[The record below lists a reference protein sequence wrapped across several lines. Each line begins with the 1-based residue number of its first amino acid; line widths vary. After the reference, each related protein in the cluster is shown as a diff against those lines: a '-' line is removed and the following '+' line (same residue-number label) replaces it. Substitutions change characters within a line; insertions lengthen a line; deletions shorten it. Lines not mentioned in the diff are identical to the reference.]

1 MIMTLLI
8 ALVVIIGAILLVFA
22 VLAMRNRDPLAE
34 MRNNAAS
41 APQRDPFD
49 EVTGAAEFGPDRLA
63 PGAIIVYGAT
73 DYVVRGTLVVQQG
86 PFTWY
91 EHLLD
96 GGDGASWL
104 GVEVDEGQLELV
116 WWTSRKA
123 TGLTPQSVL
132 EFEGVHYVEQERGHA
147 RYVSHGTTGLPPE
160 GEMAYIDYADASK
173 QFRLGF
179 EGWSN
184 DDSWEVSTGRV
195 ILPGE
200 LIIYPAPP
208 APDYSV

>member
-8 ALVVIIGAILLVFA
+8 ALVVIIGAILLVVA

-73 DYVVRGTLVVQQG
+73 DYVVQEG
-86 PFTWY
+86 PFMWY

-116 WWTSRKA
+116 WWTTRKQA
-123 TGLTPQSVL
+123 LHPQSPL
-132 EFEGVHYVEQERGHA
+132 DFEGVTYHEGERGHA
-147 RYVSHGTTGLPPE
+147 QYRSIGTTGLPQS
-160 GEMAYIDYADASK
+160 GEMRYIDMADSTGEL
-173 QFRLGF
+173 RLGF
-179 EGWSN
+179 EGWAN
-184 DDSWEVSTGRV
+184 DDSWEMSTGRV
-195 ILPGE
+195 VLPGE
-200 LIIYPAPP
+200 FTVYPAPK
-208 APDYSV
+208 

>member
-8 ALVVIIGAILLVFA
+8 ALVVIIGAILLVVA

-116 WWTSRKA
+116 WWTTRKQA
-123 TGLTPQSVL
+123 LHPQSPL
-132 EFEGVHYVEQERGHA
+132 DFEGVTYHEGERGHA
-147 RYVSHGTTGLPPE
+147 QYRSIGTTG
-160 GEMAYIDYADASK
+160 EMRYIDMADSTGEL
-173 QFRLGF
+173 RLGF
-179 EGWSN
+179 EGWAN
-184 DDSWEVSTGRV
+184 DDSWEMSTGRV
-195 ILPGE
+195 VLPGE
-200 LIIYPAPP
+200 FTVYPAPK
-208 APDYSV
+208 

>member
-8 ALVVIIGAILLVFA
+8 ALVVIIGAILLVVA

-41 APQRDPFD
+41 VPQRDPFD

-104 GVEVDEGQLELV
+104 GV
-116 WWTSRKA
+116 
-123 TGLTPQSVL
+123 
-132 EFEGVHYVEQERGHA
+132 
-147 RYVSHGTTGLPPE
+147 
-160 GEMAYIDYADASK
+160 
-173 QFRLGF
+173 
-179 EGWSN
+179 
-184 DDSWEVSTGRV
+184 
-195 ILPGE
+195 
-200 LIIYPAPP
+200 
-208 APDYSV
+208 

>member
-1 MIMTLLI
+1 MTLLI
-8 ALVVIIGAILLVFA
+8 ALVVIIGAILLVVA

-34 MRNNAAS
+34 MRNNATS

-104 GVEVDEGQLELV
+104 GGEVLRASPTMKVSVGTRSIVLSARRGCR
-116 WWTSRKA
+116 SR
-123 TGLTPQSVL
+123 
-132 EFEGVHYVEQERGHA
+132 A
-147 RYVSHGTTGLPPE
+147 RCAISTWQIAP
-160 GEMAYIDYADASK
+160 AS
-173 QFRLGF
+173 F
-179 EGWSN
+179 
-184 DDSWEVSTGRV
+184 V
-195 ILPGE
+195 
-200 LIIYPAPP
+200 
-208 APDYSV
+208 

>member
-8 ALVVIIGAILLVFA
+8 ALVVIIGAILLVVA

-49 EVTGAAEFGPDRLA
+49 EVTGAAEFGPDRLT

-116 WWTSRKA
+116 WWTTRKQA
-123 TGLTPQSVL
+123 LHPQSPL
-132 EFEGVHYVEQERGHA
+132 DFEGVTYHEGERGHA
-147 RYVSHGTTGLPPE
+147 QYRSIGTTGLPQS
-160 GEMAYIDYADASK
+160 GEMRYIDMADSTGEL
-173 QFRLGF
+173 RLGF
-179 EGWSN
+179 EGWAN
-184 DDSWEVSTGRV
+184 DDSWEMSTGRV
-195 ILPGE
+195 VLPGE
-200 LIIYPAPP
+200 FTVYPAPK
-208 APDYSV
+208 

>member
-8 ALVVIIGAILLVFA
+8 ALVVIIGAILLVVA

-116 WWTSRKA
+116 WWTTRKQA
-123 TGLTPQSVL
+123 LHPQSPL
-132 EFEGVHYVEQERGHA
+132 DFEGVTMKVSVGTRSIVLSARRGCRSRA
-147 RYVSHGTTGLPPE
+147 RCGISTWQIAP
-160 GEMAYIDYADASK
+160 AS
-173 QFRLGF
+173 F
-179 EGWSN
+179 
-184 DDSWEVSTGRV
+184 V
-195 ILPGE
+195 
-200 LIIYPAPP
+200 
-208 APDYSV
+208 

>member
-8 ALVVIIGAILLVFA
+8 ALVVIIGAILLVVA

-104 GVEVDEGQLELV
+104 V
-116 WWTSRKA
+116 WWTTRKQA
-123 TGLTPQSVL
+123 LHPQSPL
-132 EFEGVHYVEQERGHA
+132 DFEGITYHEGERGHA
-147 RYVSHGTTGLPPE
+147 QYRSIGTTGLPQS
-160 GEMAYIDYADASK
+160 GEMRYIDMADSTGEL
-173 QFRLGF
+173 RLGF
-179 EGWSN
+179 EGWAN
-184 DDSWEVSTGRV
+184 DDSWEMSTGRV
-195 ILPGE
+195 VLPGE
-200 LIIYPAPP
+200 FTVYPAPK
-208 APDYSV
+208 